1 MLTLCLENPT
11 PCSVKLNSI
20 NFFFIKFCFRLKR
33 FPPKSRLLSSDEFHA
48 QSVLET
54 TKALEELKT
63 FCNSPESKPW
73 RMMTRL
79 KDPQRFVFGSVRFPF
94 PQSLFDVV

>member
-1 MLTLCLENPT
+1 M
-11 PCSVKLNSI
+11 
-20 NFFFIKFCFRLKR
+20 KFYFRLKR
-33 FPPKSRLLSSDEFHA
+33 FPPKSKLLSSEEFHA

-63 FCNSPESKPW
+63 YCNSPESKPW

-79 KDPQRFVFGSVRFPF
+79 KDPQRFVSGSVRNHL
-94 PQSLFDVV
+94 SLRLLFAIIFNYHV